1 MSSQSNDNINLTQS
15 QQLTSTINPGTKV
28 NTPRLS
34 KFSASNSN
42 SGSLSNLSYMTNN
55 NNNSNSNN
63 NKFSSST
70 TSQISELALKYVSHV
85 NQDDNKED
93 YDYDVDNDL
102 YDLDEQ
108 YNQLQMNDHMTTVH
122 KQHQIEQSQKPL
134 TKNQSK
140 NSQNQFNTS
149 SNNSFAN
156 QLNQHVNYQVQSPQT
171 ATQQSAQANNSM
183 NKLFTLNTD
192 DRLKYIEKLENEFD
206 VLMKHKQQLDAQLT
220 RLPFKATN
228 TSMHTIRE
236 NIESELSL
244 VEKKLDSVK
253 LELRKLNILKTH

>member
-1 MSSQSNDNINLTQS
+1 M
-15 QQLTSTINPGTKV
+15 G
-28 NTPRLS
+28 
-34 KFSASNSN
+34 NS
-42 SGSLSNLSYMTNN
+42 NN
-55 NNNSNSNN
+55 NNT

-70 TSQISELALKYVSHV
+70 TNQISDLALKYVNHV
-85 NQDDNKED
+85 NNDENNED
-93 YDYDVDNDL
+93 RDYEDTDL

-108 YNQLQMNDHMTTVH
+108 YNQLQANDHLSAPHHNQM
-122 KQHQIEQSQKPL
+122 EQSQKPL
-134 TKNQSK
+134 AKNQSK

-156 QLNQHVNYQVQSPQT
+156 QLNQHVNYQSQSQSPQIVSQ
-171 ATQQSAQANNSM
+171 QQSQANSSI

-236 NIESELSL
+236 NIENELTL

>member
-1 MSSQSNDNINLTQS
+1 M
-15 QQLTSTINPGTKV
+15 
-28 NTPRLS
+28 NTPRGN

-42 SGSLSNLSYMTNN
+42 SGSLSNLSYLGNTN
-55 NNNSNSNN
+55 S

-70 TSQISELALKYVSHV
+70 SNQISDLALKYVNHV
-85 NQDDNKED
+85 NNEDEDHD
-93 YDYDVDNDL
+93 YDDNDL
-102 YDLDEQ
+102 YELDEQ
-108 YNQLQMNDHMTTVH
+108 YNQLQMNDHTNVL
-122 KQHQIEQSQKPL
+122 HQMEQSQKPL
-134 TKNQSK
+134 SKNQSK

-156 QLNQHVNYQVQSPQT
+156 QLNQHVNYQSQSQSPQL
-171 ATQQSAQANNSM
+171 ATQQQSQTNSSI
-183 NKLFTLNTD
+183 NKLFTLNPD
-192 DRLKYIEKLENEFD
+192 DRLKYIEKLEHEFD

-236 NIESELSL
+236 NIESELTL